1 MQAVAAEFSGY
12 AGLFCC
18 SFGEN
23 SVARTFARPGSHRRE
38 QRLFFSNA
46 VTRAEPFANIVDSK
60 QQQRSSLPH
69 DELIPLSGCDNLLS
83 LPMARQRATGYF
95 FGS

>member
-23 SVARTFARPGSHRRE
+23 SLKQFVLIH
-38 QRLFFSNA
+38 LF
-46 VTRAEPFANIVDSK
+46 
-60 QQQRSSLPH
+60 
-69 DELIPLSGCDNLLS
+69 
-83 LPMARQRATGYF
+83 
-95 FGS
+95 